1 MGDSSPE
8 AATSYR
14 DPLDAG
20 NLEAIVS
27 GRHGAP
33 FDVLGSHV
41 ITVGKRRL
49 WIVRVFRPYA
59 DAVSVIPEAPG
70 EKLGAR
76 PTRWP
81 ESLAMSPLHETGLYS
96 LVTPL
101 DGEEPPPAYHLNIH
115 FVSGVSL
122 ETRDPYALLPVL
134 SEYDL
139 YLLGEGKDLKL
150 YDKLGSHPYTHQG
163 VEGVLF
169 AVWAPSARRVSV
181 VGNFNGWDDRV
192 SPMRMRPNGV
202 WELFWPGLHVGEYYK
217 YAILSWVK
225 EYRVLKTDPVGF
237 SAEERPGTA
246 SCVVDLGAYSWSDDV
261 WTEHRERH
269 NGLDQPIS
277 VYEVHP
283 GSWQSPSD
291 GDRVTYRDLAH
302 QLVPYVRDLGYTHIE
317 LMGIAEYPY
326 DASWGYQVTGYYAP
340 TSRYGTPQDFM
351 YFVDFCHQH
360 DVGVL
365 LDWVPAHFPRDEH
378 GLSFFDGTQLYEH
391 SDPRQGAHPD
401 WGTLVFNYG
410 RNEVRNF
417 FVANALYW
425 LDKYHVDG
433 LRVDAV
439 ASMLYLD
446 YSRKAG
452 EWVANRYGGRENLEA
467 IDFLRACNA
476 TVAEQYPHAL
486 MIAEESTAWSG
497 VTHPVTQGGLGF
509 SLKWNMGWMH
519 DTLEYMKLEPIHRR
533 FHHGELT
540 FSMVYAFSEKFML
553 PFSHDEVVHIKGS
566 MLNKMAGDVWQKFA
580 NLRALYA
587 YMYGHPGKKLLFM
600 GGEFGQWAEW
610 NFAGYLEWHL
620 LDEQGQD
627 GPFHRQLQRLVRD
640 LNGLMR
646 ETPSLYELDFSPDG
660 FRWIDFADASSS
672 VISFM
677 RTRAHQREPLVFIC
691 NFTPVVRYNYRIG
704 IPAAANY
711 SIVLNTDAE
720 HYGGSGAGGDADVPC
735 ENVPMHGFDQSIS
748 LTLPPLATMVLRPVG

>member
-1 MGDSSPE
+1 MSK
-8 AATSYR
+8 TSAGTSER
-14 DPLDAG
+14 FSDPLDSG
-20 NLEAIVS
+20 NLEALVA

-41 ITVGKRRL
+41 VASGKRRL
-49 WIVRVFRPYA
+49 WVVRVFRPYA
-59 DAVSVIPEAPG
+59 DAITVIPQTTDG
-70 EKLGAR
+70 H
-76 PTRWP
+76 WP
-81 ESLAMSPLHETGLYS
+81 DALPMTLLNDAGLYS
-96 LVTPL
+96 LVRPL
-101 DGEEPPPAYHLNIH
+101 SGDEQPPSYRLSIH
-115 FVSGVSL
+115 FVSGATL
-122 ETRDPYALLPVL
+122 ETTDPYAMLPVL

-139 YLLGEGKDLKL
+139 YLIGEGNDTKL
-150 YDKLGSHPYTHQG
+150 YDKLGAHPCTHQG
-163 VEGVLF
+163 VDGVFF

-192 SPMRMRPNGV
+192 SPMRLRPNGV
-202 WELFWPGLHVGEYYK
+202 WELFWPGLQVGELYK
-217 YAILSWVK
+217 YAILSWVN

-237 SAEERPGTA
+237 SVEDRPGTA
-246 SCVVDLGAYSWSDDV
+246 SRVVDLNTYEWGDAAWA
-261 WTEHRERH
+261 EQRPQH
-269 NGLDQPIS
+269 NGVDRPIS

-283 GSWQSPSD
+283 GSWRAPSE
-291 GDRVTYRDLAH
+291 GYQVTYRDLAH
-302 QLVPYVRDLGYTHIE
+302 QLAPYVRDMGYTHIE

-340 TSRYGTPQDFM
+340 TSRYGSPQDFM
-351 YFVDFCHQH
+351 YLVDYCHQQGI
-360 DVGVL
+360 GVL

-378 GLSFFDGTQLYEH
+378 GLSFFDGTHLYEH

-417 FVANALYW
+417 FIANALYW
-425 LDKYHVDG
+425 FDKYHVDG

-446 YSRKAG
+446 YSRQAG

-467 IDFLRACNA
+467 IEFLRACNA
-476 TVAEQYPHAL
+476 TVAEQYPHVL
-486 MIAEESTAWSG
+486 MIAEESTAWAG
-497 VTHPVTQGGLGF
+497 VTHPVAQGGLGF

-533 FHHGELT
+533 YHHGELT
-540 FSMVYAFSEKFML
+540 FSMVYAYSERFIL

-620 LDEQGQD
+620 LDEHGQD
-627 GPFHRQLQRLVRD
+627 GPLHQQLQRLTRD
-640 LNGLMR
+640 LNGLLR
-646 ETPSLYELDFSPDG
+646 ESPCLYELDFTPDG

-672 VISFM
+672 VISFL
-677 RTRAHQREPLVFIC
+677 RLSKSQSEPLIFVC
-691 NFTPVVRYNYRIG
+691 NLTPVVRYNYRIG
-704 IPAAANY
+704 VPAATSY
-711 SIVLNTDAE
+711 QLVLNTDSSE
-720 HYGGSGAGGDADVPC
+720 YGGSGAGNETGAPC
-735 ENVPMHGFDQSIS
+735 ESVPMHGYEQSVA
-748 LTLPPLATMVLRPVG
+748 LTLPPLATLILRPVR